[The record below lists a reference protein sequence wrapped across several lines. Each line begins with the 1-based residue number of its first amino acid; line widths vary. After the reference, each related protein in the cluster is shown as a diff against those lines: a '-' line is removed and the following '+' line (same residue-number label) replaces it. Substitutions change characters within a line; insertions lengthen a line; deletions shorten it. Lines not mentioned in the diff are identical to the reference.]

1 MVEKIN
7 KLKLKFRTATIKE
20 QAEIEIEME
29 KLAKENPKEFAKA
42 FLENIENTNIE
53 AQNLLDNDK
62 SNN

>member
-7 KLKLKFRTATIKE
+7 QLKLKFRTATRKE
-20 QAEIEIEME
+20 QAEIEAEMQ
-29 KLAKENPKEFAKA
+29 KLATENPNEFAKA

-62 SNN
+62 GNN